1 MSKPHILLL
10 SDWFPPAYKAGGPI
24 RSCVNFTYAMRKRYR
39 ISVLTSD
46 RDLGSKTPLEK
57 IEVNQWQAFSE
68 GVEVCYLSPEWQN
81 RRKLQELIQE
91 RQADFLYLNSMF
103 SLPFTILPLRLKQK
117 GKIEAKVIL
126 APRGMLKE
134 ETLASKAYK
143 KTPFLM
149 ILRWVKI
156 HQWVRFQ
163 ATNQQEVEDIQRTIH
178 PKADIVKVGNWPEAR
193 QESWNRLQ
201 KEKGTARWVL
211 IARIAWVKNLE
222 YLFERLKNFPLPF
235 ELDIFGPMEDPA
247 YWEKCQAIL
256 KQCPPHIKVTW
267 QGQLPNEE
275 IRERLSQY
283 HFFVLP
289 THGENFGHAIFES
302 LQMGKPVLISHNT
315 PWQQL
320 EAQAVGWDIHFDQK
334 DKWLKALTQ
343 AVEMDQET
351 YDRWSQNAWQ
361 YAANYLQNAELA
373 EKYEQL
379 FSSKS

>member
-1 MSKPHILLL
+1 
-10 SDWFPPAYKAGGPI
+10 
-24 RSCVNFTYAMRKRYR
+24 
-39 ISVLTSD
+39 
-46 RDLGSKTPLEK
+46 
-57 IEVNQWQAFSE
+57 
-68 GVEVCYLSPEWQN
+68 
-81 RRKLQELIQE
+81 
-91 RQADFLYLNSMF
+91 
-103 SLPFTILPLRLKQK
+103 
-117 GKIEAKVIL
+117 
-126 APRGMLKE
+126 
-134 ETLASKAYK
+134 
-143 KTPFLM
+143 
-149 ILRWVKI
+149 
-156 HQWVRFQ
+156 
-163 ATNQQEVEDIQRTIH
+163 
-178 PKADIVKVGNWPEAR
+178 
-193 QESWNRLQ
+193 SWNRLQ

>member
-163 ATNQQEVEDIQRTIH
+163 ATNQQEVADIQRTIH